1 MKDKIF
7 KTILWSALYLVIVI
21 LAYAGYFHRWIY
33 LAMAVIAGFI
43 FLLNIIHGIVS
54 SHMDNIR
61 KEKDKIRK
69 EKRREEKGA
78 L

>member
-1 MKDKIF
+1 MKEKIF

-21 LAYAGYFHRWIY
+21 LTYAGYFHRWIY
-33 LAMAVIAGFI
+33 LAMAVNAGFV
-43 FLLNIIHGIVS
+43 LLSYIIHGIVS
-54 SHMDNIR
+54 SRMDNIR

>member
-1 MKDKIF
+1 MKEKIF
-7 KTILWSALYLVIVI
+7 KTILWSALYLVMII

-33 LAMAVIAGFI
+33 LVMAVSAGFV
-43 FLLNIIHGIVS
+43 FFFYIIHGIVS
-54 SHMDNIR
+54 SRMDNIR
-61 KEKDKIRK
+61 KENEKIRK